1 MLNVLYIL
9 IDMQSNLSRH
19 RNVVITSPADTVFE
33 EDFSEQEALPEEDAF
48 LGNGPLP
55 RTYSE
60 EEVAEGT
67 KYSGIAASMFL
78 AVTIPGLSFLAIF
91 VGTHYIRRAWAV
103 SENPARIA
111 RIVRVVNIAWSIIQ
125 VLALITII
133 IGGNLWIQDMQHQQ
147 QQMPYSSVSPQPTAR
162 Y

>member
-19 RNVVITSPADTVFE
+19 RNV
-33 EDFSEQEALPEEDAF
+33 
-48 LGNGPLP
+48 
-55 RTYSE
+55 
-60 EEVAEGT
+60 
-67 KYSGIAASMFL
+67 
-78 AVTIPGLSFLAIF
+78 AIF

-125 VLALITII
+125 VLALIAIL

-147 QQMPYSSVSPQPTAR
+147 QQMPYSSVSPQPTAINP
-162 Y
+162 

>member
-33 EDFSEQEALPEEDAF
+33 EDFSDQEALPEEDAF
-48 LGNGPLP
+48 LGDGPLS

-125 VLALITII
+125 VLALIAIL